1 MWSALDGQFQWDLVG
16 HTGGI
21 SDVSWSHDSAQ
32 LASASDDRTVMIWDV
47 ESQKAVA
54 TLTGH
59 ANYVYCVSYNPMG
72 NILAS
77 GSFDESVKLWDLR
90 SKTCITT
97 LPAHSDPVSSIDW
110 NKDGTL
116 LASSS
121 YDGLLRIW
129 DSQSFSC
136 LKTINQDNNQAVSFV
151 RFAPNGKFLLASTL
165 DSTMRLWSHSDGKNL
180 KTYTGHTNTKLCL
193 FACFGVDNVLGRNY
207 VLSGSEDNN
216 AYIWDLQ
223 SKVQMVMRAFC
234 PVAYFFFPGGA
245 TGAARARSARD
256 WHRLPSQEEHYRHWQ
271 RRRGSRGAA
280 VDEQRSCSKRLKIV
294 VRCLIIFP
302 LSIYSTAMLADEGV
316 GKT

>member
-1 MWSALDGQFQWDLVG
+1 MCRFTLQGHKRAVSSVKFSRGEGALVASCSSDKTIKLWSALDGQFQWDLVG
-16 HTGGI
+16 HKGGI

-77 GSFDESVKLWDLR
+77 GSFDESIKLWDLR

-121 YDGLLRIW
+121 YDGMLRIW

-136 LKTINQDNNQAVSFV
+136 LKTLIEDNNQAVSFV

-165 DSTMRLWSHSDGKNL
+165 DSTMRLWSHTDGKSL
-180 KTYTGHTNTKLCL
+180 KTYSGHTNTKLCL

-223 SKVQMVMRAFC
+223 SKEVLQVLKGHGA
-234 PVAYFFFPGGA
+234 PVIGIDFHPKKNIIA
-245 TGAARARSARD
+245 TGSA
-256 WHRLPSQEEHYRHWQ
+256 
-271 RRRGSRGAA
+271 
-280 VDEQRSCSKRLKIV
+280 DEDPV
-294 VRCLIIFP
+294 VRLWTSNAVAP
-302 LSIYSTAMLADEGV
+302 KD
-316 GKT
+316 

>member
-1 MWSALDGQFQWDLVG
+1 MVASSSADKTVVSVRAKNGGLTLSCVVFCEQKLWSALDGQFQWDLVG

-21 SDVSWSHDSAQ
+21 SDLSWSHDSAQ
-32 LASASDDRTVMIWDV
+32 LATASDDRTVMIWDV

-59 ANYVYCVSYNPMG
+59 ANYVFCVSYNPMG

-77 GSFDESVKLWDLR
+77 GSFDESIKLWDLR

-97 LPAHSDPVSSIDW
+97 LPAHSDPVCSMDW

-116 LASSS
+116 LASAS

-136 LKTINQDNNQAVSFV
+136 LKTLIEDSNQPVSFV

-165 DSTMRLWSHSDGKNL
+165 DSTMRLWSHSDGKSQ
-180 KTYTGHTNTKLCL
+180 KTYSGHVNTKFCL
-193 FACFGVDNVLGRNY
+193 FACFGVDNTLGRNY

-223 SKVQMVMRAFC
+223 SREVLQVLKGHGA
-234 PVAYFFFPGGA
+234 PVVGIDYHPQKNIVA
-245 TGAARARSARD
+245 TS
-256 WHRLPSQEEHYRHWQ
+256 ST
-271 RRRGSRGAA
+271 
-280 VDEQRSCSKRLKIV
+280 DEDPV
-294 VRCLIIFP
+294 VRLWSSNATP
-302 LSIYSTAMLADEGV
+302 AKE
-316 GKT
+316 